1 MELTDNITFNEIIEN
16 YLNEFDTN
24 MSIKD
29 VVYKVVKDNLINK
42 KALRNKCIVEDF
54 DKMLRKNN
62 STMRSI
68 YDNLCY
74 KYNLSLRTIQ
84 DVVVHK

>member
-1 MELTDNITFNEIIEN
+1 MGITDNITFNEIIEK
-16 YLNEFDTN
+16 YLDEFDTN
-24 MSIKD
+24 MSIKE

-42 KALRNKCIVEDF
+42 KALRNKCILQDF
-54 DKMLRKNN
+54 DEMLKENN
-62 STMRSI
+62 STMRNI

-84 DVVVHK
+84 DVVVHR

>member
-1 MELTDNITFNEIIEN
+1 MELTDSITCNEIIEN

-54 DKMLRKNN
+54 DKMLSKNN
-62 STMRSI
+62 STMRNI

-84 DVVVHK
+84 DVVVHR